1 MVRNFENKVKPEKFP
16 WTKNVD
22 SVQVKFMRTIKILN
36 IYNCYSTAEK
46 ASLMDGS
53 TEDVTTT
60 QPKPLGSGDDIVSE
74 GVGDDSVQPP
84 AVPPEMEDCGCCC
97 KCCVICLTLTC
108 RNIGLCITNC
118 KDCTLSI
125 GSLFNFS
132 IEGRE
137 EAVTSFNA
145 NKPPENG
152 DSTEDKKD
160 DVPPGAGNQ
169 N

>member
-1 MVRNFENKVKPEKFP
+1 MDNKPD
-16 WTKNVD
+16 TGD
-22 SVQVKFMRTIKILN
+22 SKHAD
-36 IYNCYSTAEK
+36 SAAER
-46 ASLMDGS
+46 ASLMDGNDA
-53 TEDVTTT
+53 EVGVTTT
-60 QPKPLGSGDDIVSE
+60 QPKPLGSGDDSVISE

-84 AVPPEMEDCGCCC
+84 AVPPEMQDCGCCC

-108 RNIGLCITNC
+108 RNVGLCITNC

-137 EAVTSFNA
+137 EAVTALSA
-145 NKPPENG
+145 NKLPESSSG
-152 DSTEDKKD
+152 SAEDSKD
-160 DVPPGAGNQ
+160 GADSGPGKPDNQ